1 MNQSNDKPN
10 VIVDLWEI
18 LLRHRWRFILPAFLV
33 TVTVLTVSL
42 FLPRKYAA
50 RAIFERRTD
59 MVLAE
64 ISSQH
69 VAQSFQDPRHML
81 HEDVAGVAAH
91 AKISEKLLRVFA
103 LSRAFSVIR
112 RRSHLDDTSRQQ
124 KRHVLARPNEQQM
137 AHNP

>member
-81 HEDVAGVAAH
+81 HEDVAGVAAID
-91 AKISEKLLRVFA
+91 AMLQQIISRGDIDI
-103 LSRAFSVIR
+103 FSYLQHIR
-112 RRSHLDDTSRQQ
+112 
-124 KRHVLARPNEQQM
+124 
-137 AHNP
+137 